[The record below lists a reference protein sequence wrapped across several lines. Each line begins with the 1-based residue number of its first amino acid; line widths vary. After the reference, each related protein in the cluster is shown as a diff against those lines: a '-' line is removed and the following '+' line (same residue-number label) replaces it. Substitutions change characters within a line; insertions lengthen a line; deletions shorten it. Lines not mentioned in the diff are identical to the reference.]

1 MRAEGHWA
9 PAWDEAGAV
18 EFMESLADAETFEF
32 TEGEAESKKAVKKAP
47 LRFFQSFIEGLP
59 KVVELG
65 ELTGGKGQ
73 AKGGNLIKF
82 SEPKHGEQVEGL
94 ELAERA
100 ARIEVEKQI
109 SYSEA
114 LGLARAELQQQAG

>member
-1 MRAEGHWA
+1 MPTLRRSSSQRAR
-9 PAWDEAGAV
+9 PNPRRL
-18 EFMESLADAETFEF
+18 SRRRR
-32 TEGEAESKKAVKKAP
+32 S
-47 LRFFQSFIEGLP
+47 RFFQSFIEGLP